1 MIVIGIVVIFVL
13 LTLGCVAILSMP
25 SSSPTATPTVKAT
38 VAATAAATETP
49 TETPTAAATETPKST
64 TSPTLSSFYGILVEH
79 PASASTDDLT
89 SKINQEEKS
98 FSTPVTP
105 FHRATIDGRDVYIG
119 TSENDKGTVVK
130 MYIFPLGSYNE
141 ARTAQAAY
149 VKQLQAKGFTISNE
163 DTTNS
168 KEQSIINTDNGVQSA
183 NVQAL
188 GFKTDSGTAAM
199 TIYIPQGKGSA
210 A

>member
-1 MIVIGIVVIFVL
+1 
-13 LTLGCVAILSMP
+13 
-25 SSSPTATPTVKAT
+25 
-38 VAATAAATETP
+38 
-49 TETPTAAATETPKST
+49 
-64 TSPTLSSFYGILVEH
+64 
-79 PASASTDDLT
+79 
-89 SKINQEEKS
+89 
-98 FSTPVTP
+98 
-105 FHRATIDGRDVYIG
+105 
-119 TSENDKGTVVK
+119 VK

-188 GFKTDSGTAAM
+188 GFNTDSGTAAM

>member
-1 MIVIGIVVIFVL
+1 MTVIGIVALFVL
-13 LTLGCVAILSMP
+13 LTLGCVVLASTSP
-25 SSSPTATPTVKAT
+25 SSTPTPT
-38 VAATAAATETP
+38 VAATATTQATA
-49 TETPTAAATETPKST
+49 TAKATATTQATATPKAT
-64 TSPTLSSFYGILVEH
+64 TSPTLSSFNGILVEKA
-79 PASASTDDLT
+79 ASASTEDLT
-89 SKINQEEKS
+89 DKINKEEKTW
-98 FSTPVTP
+98 STPVTP

-149 VKQLQAKGFTISNE
+149 VKQLQAKGFTVSNE

-168 KEQSIINTDNGVQSA
+168 KEQSIINMDNGVQSA

-188 GFKTDSGTAAM
+188 GFNTDTSTAAM
-199 TIYIPQGKGSA
+199 TIYIPQKGS
-210 A
+210 